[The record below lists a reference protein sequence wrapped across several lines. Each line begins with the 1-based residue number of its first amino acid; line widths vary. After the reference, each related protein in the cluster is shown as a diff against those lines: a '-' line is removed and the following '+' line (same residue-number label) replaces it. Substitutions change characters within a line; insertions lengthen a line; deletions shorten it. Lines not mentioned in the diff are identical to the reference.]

1 MINETVKLK
10 GLLNSI
16 PDSVLCEMDLWVN
29 NNDRVEIIA
38 TDETSITLITDK
50 SKVKI
55 NDMEW

>member
-1 MINETVKLK
+1 MINETIKLK

-55 NDMEW
+55 DDKEW